1 MSTDTEARKAAVE
14 RAIKLIEGVTAG
26 TPAVRVVVLWQPG
39 DDRAISR
46 EIPVADFRALVAAAK
61 AGIAGEVEEVAKAPR
76 CIFCEGEC
84 RVAGG
89 RKDRYVLCNG
99 CLAEGPTKP
108 TEAEAISAFLH
119 PPHLPGA
126 SKPGPPPDSVALVRG
141 SISIVADRAGKAW
154 VSAFIP
160 ECEAAA
166 FSKLADADQLDAL
179 AALASRVAAEV
190 RNAKGGGL

>member
-14 RAIKLIEGVTAG
+14 RFIERAEDMIASLASPDRVHLFANNSGRDRVMTTAG
-26 TPAVRVVVLWQPG
+26 DIRHLMDA
-39 DDRAISR
+39 AIAGVGLESK
-46 EIPVADFRALVAAAK
+46 AK
-61 AGIAGEVEEVAKAPR
+61 AKAKAPA
-76 CIFCEGEC
+76 CIFCGGEC

-108 TEAEAISAFLH
+108 TEAEAISAFLR

-126 SKPGPPPDSVALVRG
+126 SKPEPPPSDVAIVRG
-141 SISIVADRAGKAW
+141 AISIVADRAGKAW
-154 VSAFIP
+154 VSASTP
-160 ECEAAA
+160 ECESPA
-166 FSKLADADQLDAL
+166 FSKLATADQLDAL

-190 RNAKGGGL
+190 RAKGGAA